1 MRLINL
7 RYLEEQIRL
16 YNKGLKND
24 AMISYRQYENIN
36 KNINKIKEILI
47 YFIILELS
55 NGLLVRGAPR
65 ECRILHK

>member
-47 YFIILELS
+47 YLIILR
-55 NGLLVRGAPR
+55 N

>member
-47 YFIILELS
+47 YLYKI
-55 NGLLVRGAPR
+55 
-65 ECRILHK
+65 RIK

>member
-1 MRLINL
+1 MRIINL

-47 YFIILELS
+47 YLIILR
-55 NGLLVRGAPR
+55 N

>member
-24 AMISYRQYENIN
+24 VMISFSQYENIN

-47 YFIILELS
+47 YLIILR
-55 NGLLVRGAPR
+55 N